1 MGHPVFTGC
10 MTFAPLAKIKEL
22 GTPGSGVFIT
32 PVSRRVALTSFS
44 PYVGSLSVCLHLIL
58 VSAVCLQFLF
68 TFQIMSFLT
77 VPQVVTLLDD
87 RDPPPKIKKA
97 FLKGLYQANKDL
109 SAWQCVPRWPAESQV
124 LPQTIK
130 HIR

>member
-1 MGHPVFTGC
+1 
-10 MTFAPLAKIKEL
+10 
-22 GTPGSGVFIT
+22 
-32 PVSRRVALTSFS
+32 
-44 PYVGSLSVCLHLIL
+44 
-58 VSAVCLQFLF
+58 
-68 TFQIMSFLT
+68 MSFLT

-109 SAWQCVPRWPAESQV
+109 SAWQCSPRWPAESQV

-130 HIR
+130 HIRYERLDWY